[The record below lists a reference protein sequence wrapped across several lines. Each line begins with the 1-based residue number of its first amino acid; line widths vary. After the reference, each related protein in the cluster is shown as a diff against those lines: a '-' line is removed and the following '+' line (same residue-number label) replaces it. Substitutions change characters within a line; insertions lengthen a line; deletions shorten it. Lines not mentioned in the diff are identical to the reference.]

1 MIVTIDA
8 KRNELIDSIDP
19 KAEFDHTKLTESLTN
34 WLQFEEE
41 LNAVNAA
48 HQALVRSSE
57 RKETLERSA
66 RLRLE
71 SELRRVQQVNAAL
84 RHQNDMLSASQLAL
98 RNATSQASINCVAS
112 SSGAGAGGGSAGES
126 VATLQSQ
133 IARRDTLIAQLVS
146 QSNISIIYFNNSN
159 IRLIILI

>member
-19 KAEFDHTKLTESLTN
+19 KAEFDLTKLTESLTN

-112 SSGAGAGGGSAGES
+112 SSGACAGGGSAGES

>member
-1 MIVTIDA
+1 MWF
-8 KRNELIDSIDP
+8 K
-19 KAEFDHTKLTESLTN
+19 
-34 WLQFEEE
+34 FEEE

-84 RHQNDMLSASQLAL
+84 RHQIDMLSASQLAL
-98 RNATSQASINCVAS
+98 RNATSQASINCAAS
-112 SSGAGAGGGSAGES
+112 AGGAGAGES
-126 VATLQSQ
+126 TATLQSQ

-146 QSNISIIYFNNSN
+146 QSNQRLFTNISVLFATLYFLFKKKQAIYNH
-159 IRLIILI
+159 L